1 MKEINVFV
9 IDPVGLHAR
18 PATVAVNAASKF
30 PKCEVKVSFKGRS
43 VNMKSIMG
51 VMSLGIPT
59 QSEVTISCSGEGEE
73 EAIASIENTLRTQK
87 VIA

>member
-1 MKEINVFV
+1 MKQISVTV

-30 PKCEVKVSFKGRS
+30 KCEVKVAYKGRT

-59 QSEVTISCSGEGEE
+59 QSEITVSCEGEE
-73 EAIASIENTLRTQK
+73 EDVAVKTIEDVLRAQK

>member
-1 MKEINVFV
+1 MAEIKCLV

-18 PATVAVNAASKF
+18 PATTAVNAASKF
-30 PKCEVKVSFKGRS
+30 KCEVKIAYKGRE

-59 QSEVTISCSGEGEE
+59 QSEITITCSGEDEE
-73 EAIASIENTLRTQK
+73 AAIASIEEILRTQK
-87 VIA
+87 VIG

>member
-1 MKEINVFV
+1 MKEISVTV
-9 IDPVGLHAR
+9 VDPVGLHAR

-30 PKCEVKVSFKGRS
+30 KCDVTIAYMGHT

-59 QSEVTISCSGEGEE
+59 QSDITIKCNGDD
-73 EAIASIENTLRTQK
+73 EADAISAIEDVLRMQK
-87 VIA
+87 VIG

>member
-1 MKEINVFV
+1 MKQISVTV

-30 PKCEVKVSFKGRS
+30 KCEVKAAYKGRT

-59 QSEVTISCSGEGEE
+59 QSEITVSCEGEDE
-73 EAIASIENTLRTQK
+73 DVAVKTIEDVLRAQK

>member
-1 MKEINVFV
+1 MKQITVTV

-18 PATVAVNAASKF
+18 PATIAVQAAGKC
-30 PKCEVKVSFKGRS
+30 KCEVTVAFQGRE

-59 QSEVTISCSGEGEE
+59 QSEITITCNGDDEDT
-73 EAIASIENTLRTQK
+73 AIAAIEDVLRAQK
-87 VIA
+87 VIG

>member
-1 MKEINVFV
+1 MKDITVLV

-30 PKCEVKVSFKGRS
+30 KSEVKVSFKGRS

-59 QSEVTISCSGEGEE
+59 QSEIIVSCEGEDE
-73 EAIASIENTLRTQK
+73 DIAIATIEEVLKAQK